1 MAKSRNYAKE
11 EKYEDSPEQVANRV
25 ARNRARRQ
33 YEKKH
38 GDLPSNVE
46 IDHIKPLSKGG
57 SSTSAGNL
65 RAVPA
70 SANRS
75 FSRTKT
81 GALKSQ
87 ISKRESKK

>member
-1 MAKSRNYAKE
+1 MAKPRNYKKE
-11 EKYEDSPEQVANRV
+11 AEYENSPEQVANRV

-38 GDLPSNVE
+38 GDLPRDVE
-46 IDHIKPLSKGG
+46 IDHVKPLSKGG
-57 SSTSAGNL
+57 SPTSKSNL

-70 SANRS
+70 STNRS
-75 FSRTKT
+75 FARTKT

-87 ISKRESKK
+87 TSKRESKK

>member
-87 ISKRESKK
+87 TSKRESKK

>member
-1 MAKSRNYAKE
+1 VAKARNYKQAAE
-11 EKYEDSPEQVANRV
+11 YEDSPEQVRNRV
-25 ARNRARRQ
+25 ARNKARRE

-38 GDLPSNVE
+38 GDLPSDVE

-57 SSTSAGNL
+57 AFTSAGNL
-65 RAVPA
+65 RAVSA
-70 SANRS
+70 AANRS

-87 ISKRESKK
+87 TSKREAKK

>member
-1 MAKSRNYAKE
+1 VAKSRNYAKE

-87 ISKRESKK
+87 ISKREAKR

>member
-1 MAKSRNYAKE
+1 MAKPRNYKNAE
-11 EKYEDSPEQVANRV
+11 SYEDSPEQVRNRE
-25 ARNRARRQ
+25 ARNTARRQ

-38 GDLPSNVE
+38 GKLPTDVE

-57 SSTSAGNL
+57 APTSAGNL

-87 ISKRESKK
+87 TSKREAKK

>member
-1 MAKSRNYAKE
+1 VAKPRDYKKE
-11 EKYEDSPEQVANRV
+11 AQYEASPEQVANRV

-33 YEKKH
+33 YQKEH
-38 GDLPSNVE
+38 GDLPRDVE
-46 IDHIKPLSKGG
+46 LDHIKPLSKGG
-57 SSTSAGNL
+57 SSTSKSNV

>member
-1 MAKSRNYAKE
+1 VAKSRNYARE

-38 GDLPSNVE
+38 GDLPRDVE

-87 ISKRESKK
+87 ISKREAKK

>member
-1 MAKSRNYAKE
+1 VAKPRNYKRE

-38 GDLPSNVE
+38 GDLPSDVE
-46 IDHIKPLSKGG
+46 VDHIKPLSKGG

-65 RAVPA
+65 RAVSA
-70 SANRS
+70 STNRS

>member
-1 MAKSRNYAKE
+1 MAKPRDYKKE
-11 EKYEDSPEQVANRV
+11 AQYEASPEQVANRV

-33 YEKKH
+33 YQKEH
-38 GDLPSNVE
+38 GDLPRDVE
-46 IDHIKPLSKGG
+46 LDHIKPLSKGG
-57 SSTSAGNL
+57 SSTNKGNV

>member
-1 MAKSRNYAKE
+1 MAKSRNYARE

-38 GDLPSNVE
+38 GDLPRDVE

-87 ISKRESKK
+87 ISKREAKK

>member
-1 MAKSRNYAKE
+1 VAKPRDYKKE
-11 EKYEDSPEQVANRV
+11 AQYEASPEQVANRV

-33 YEKKH
+33 YQKEH
-38 GDLPSNVE
+38 GDLPRGVE
-46 IDHIKPLSKGG
+46 LDHIKPLSKGG
-57 SSTSAGNL
+57 SSTSKGNV

-70 SANRS
+70 STNRS

>member
-1 MAKSRNYAKE
+1 MAKPRNYAKE

-38 GDLPSNVE
+38 GDLPSNIE
-46 IDHIKPLSKGG
+46 IDHIKPLSRGG
-57 SSTSAGNL
+57 SSTSASNL

-87 ISKRESKK
+87 ISKREAKK

>member
-1 MAKSRNYAKE
+1 MAKPRDYKKE
-11 EKYEDSPEQVANRV
+11 AQYEASPEQVANRV

-33 YEKKH
+33 YQKEH
-38 GDLPSNVE
+38 GDLPRDVE
-46 IDHIKPLSKGG
+46 LDHIKPLSKGG
-57 SSTSAGNL
+57 SSTSKSNV

>member
-1 MAKSRNYAKE
+1 MAKPRDYKKE
-11 EKYEDSPEQVANRV
+11 AEYESSPEQIANRV

-46 IDHIKPLSKGG
+46 IDHVKPLSKGG

-87 ISKRESKK
+87 TSKREAKK

>member
-1 MAKSRNYAKE
+1 MAKPRNYAKE
-11 EKYEDSPEQVANRV
+11 EKYEDSPEQVHNRE
-25 ARNRARRQ
+25 ARNTARRQ

-38 GDLPSNVE
+38 GKLPTDVE
-46 IDHIKPLSKGG
+46 VDHIKPLSKGG
-57 SSTSAGNL
+57 APTSAGNL

-70 SANRS
+70 STNRS

-87 ISKRESKK
+87 VSKREAKK

>member
-1 MAKSRNYAKE
+1 MAKPRDYKKE
-11 EKYEDSPEQVANRV
+11 AQYEASPEQVANRV

-33 YEKKH
+33 YQKAH
-38 GDLPSNVE
+38 GDLPHDVE

-57 SSTSAGNL
+57 SSTSKGNI

-81 GALKSQ
+81 GAMKSQ
-87 ISKRESKK
+87 ISKREAKK

>member
-1 MAKSRNYAKE
+1 MAKPRDYKKE
-11 EKYEDSPEQVANRV
+11 AQYEASPEQVANRV

-38 GDLPSNVE
+38 GDLPRDVE
-46 IDHIKPLSKGG
+46 LDHIKPLSKGG
-57 SSTSAGNL
+57 SSTSKSNV

>member
-1 MAKSRNYAKE
+1 VAKPRNYAKE
-11 EKYEDSPEQVANRV
+11 EKYEDSPAQVRNRA
-25 ARNRARRQ
+25 ARNKARRQ

-38 GDLPSNVE
+38 GDLPTDMEV
-46 IDHIKPLSKGG
+46 DHIKPLSKGG
-57 SSTSAGNL
+57 APTSAGNL

-70 SANRS
+70 SVNRS

-87 ISKRESKK
+87 ISKREAKK

>member
-1 MAKSRNYAKE
+1 VAKPRNYAKE

-38 GDLPSNVE
+38 GDLPSNIE

-75 FSRTKT
+75 FARTKT

-87 ISKRESKK
+87 TSKRESKK

>member
-1 MAKSRNYAKE
+1 MAKPRDYKKE
-11 EKYEDSPEQVANRV
+11 AQYEASPEQVANRV

-38 GDLPSNVE
+38 GDLPRDVE
-46 IDHIKPLSKGG
+46 LDHIKPLSTGG
-57 SSTSAGNL
+57 SSISKSNV

-87 ISKRESKK
+87 TSKRESKK

>member
-1 MAKSRNYAKE
+1 MAKPRDYKKE
-11 EKYEDSPEQVANRV
+11 AQYEASPEQVANRV

-38 GDLPSNVE
+38 GDLPRDVE
-46 IDHIKPLSKGG
+46 LDHIKPLSKGG
-57 SSTSAGNL
+57 SSISKSNV

-87 ISKRESKK
+87 TSKRESKK

>member
-1 MAKSRNYAKE
+1 MAKPRDYKKE
-11 EKYEDSPEQVANRV
+11 AEYESAPEQIANRV

-46 IDHIKPLSKGG
+46 IDHVKPLSKGG

-87 ISKRESKK
+87 TSKREAKK

>member
-1 MAKSRNYAKE
+1 MAKPRDYKKE
-11 EKYEDSPEQVANRV
+11 AQYEASPEQVANRV

-33 YEKKH
+33 YQKEH
-38 GDLPSNVE
+38 GDLPHDVE

-57 SSTSAGNL
+57 SSTSKGNI

-87 ISKRESKK
+87 TSKRESKK

>member
-1 MAKSRNYAKE
+1 VAKPRNYAKE

-38 GDLPSNVE
+38 GDLPRDVE

-57 SSTSAGNL
+57 SSTSASNL

-75 FSRTKT
+75 FARTKT

-87 ISKRESKK
+87 TSKRESKK

>member
-1 MAKSRNYAKE
+1 VAKSRNYAKE

-87 ISKRESKK
+87 TSKRESKK

>member
-1 MAKSRNYAKE
+1 MAKSRNYARE

-38 GDLPSNVE
+38 GDLPSDVE

-57 SSTSAGNL
+57 SSTSASNL

-75 FSRTKT
+75 FARTKT

-87 ISKRESKK
+87 TSKRESKK

>member
-1 MAKSRNYAKE
+1 MAKPRNYAKE

-38 GDLPSNVE
+38 GDLPRDVE

-57 SSTSAGNL
+57 SSTSASNL

-75 FSRTKT
+75 FARTKT

-87 ISKRESKK
+87 TSKRESKK

>member
-87 ISKRESKK
+87 ISKREAKR

>member
-1 MAKSRNYAKE
+1 VAKPRSYKQAE
-11 EKYEDSPEQVANRV
+11 SYEDSPEQVANRV

-46 IDHIKPLSKGG
+46 VDHIKPLSKGG

-70 SANRS
+70 STNRS